1 MIETTQAIADLLQRD
16 NRYRFE
22 SYIFVFEAL
31 QHAQENLGRGCVDF
45 DDEGDEVD
53 DDEVDRH
60 VSGQELCEA
69 IRRYAL
75 QQFGMLSPCVFSHW
89 GIRRTGDYGEI
100 VYNLID
106 IGQLRK
112 TDGDR
117 REDFEDVFDITSDF
131 QDRSVFRKPSSGTGE
146 PIR

>member
-1 MIETTQAIADLLQRD
+1 MIDTTQAIADLIERD
-16 NRYRFE
+16 DRYRFE

-31 QHAQENLGRGCVDF
+31 QHAQENLGRGAVDF
-45 DDEGDEVD
+45 DDDE
-53 DDEVDRH
+53 DEEETHRH

-75 QQFGMLSPCVFSHW
+75 QQYGMLALCVFSHW
-89 GIRRTGDYGEI
+89 GIRKTGDFGEI
-100 VYNLID
+100 VFNLID

-117 REDFEDVFDITSDF
+117 REDFDDVFDFSHAL
-131 QDRSVFRKPSSGTGE
+131 QDRSVFRKPSTGTSE